1 MNFRWHP
8 EALEE
13 YEDAIFFYGT
23 RENGLDSRFQLII
36 EEAIKDICSLPEA
49 WPFLL
54 DEVRRRVVDVFP
66 YSVIYVEETDYVLI
80 LAIMHDSRNPGY
92 WLRRLS

>member
-23 RENGLDSRFQLII
+23 REDGLDSRFQLII

-49 WPFLL
+49 
-54 DEVRRRVVDVFP
+54 
-66 YSVIYVEETDYVLI
+66 
-80 LAIMHDSRNPGY
+80 
-92 WLRRLS
+92 